1 MDHLLYYLIIT
12 PPLLF
17 AITIHEYSHAWMAY
31 RKGDPT
37 AKYAGRLTLNPISH
51 IDIVGILLLYFYG
64 FGWAKPVPVN
74 PYNFKNPR
82 KDELWV
88 SLAGPSSNMLLALV
102 FGLIFRAIFS
112 PYAFSSEASLKP
124 LFLIMLVK
132 GIQLNLVL
140 AVFNL
145 LPIKP
150 LDGSHILAGLLPP
163 QYHNQLTQI
172 QRYAPYVL
180 LGIIFLDYF
189 LNIGILWSIFSP
201 FILFFG
207 TLFAGPEF
215 IRLIYV

>member
-1 MDHLLYYLIIT
+1 MNNLIYYLIIT

-17 AITIHEYSHAWMAY
+17 AITVHEYSHAWMAF

-37 AKYAGRLTLNPISH
+37 AKLAGRLTLNPISH
-51 IDIVGILLLYFYG
+51 IDIIGLLLLYFYG

-74 PYNFKNPR
+74 PHNFRNPL

-88 SLAGPSSNMLLALV
+88 SLAGPGSNMLLAFVL
-102 FGLIFRAIFS
+102 GLIFRMIYNPFV
-112 PYAFSSEASLKP
+112 FLSEPSTYQ
-124 LFLIMLVK
+124 LIILMLVT
-132 GIQLNLVL
+132 GIRLNLVL

-145 LPIKP
+145 LPISP
-150 LDGSHILAGLLPP
+150 LDGSHILAGLLPT
-163 QYHNQLTQI
+163 QYHYQLAQI
-172 QRYAPYVL
+172 QRFTPYVL

-189 LNIGILWSIFSP
+189 LHIGILWSIFGP

>member
-1 MDHLLYYLIIT
+1 MNDLIYYLIIT

-17 AITIHEYSHAWMAY
+17 AITIHEYSHAWMAF

-37 AKYAGRLTLNPISH
+37 AKIAGRLTLNPIPH
-51 IDIVGILLLYFYG
+51 IDVIGLVLLYFYG

-74 PYNFKNPR
+74 PSNFRNPL

-88 SLAGPSSNMLLALV
+88 SLAGPASNMLTALV
-102 FGLIFRAIFS
+102 CGIIFRAVFN
-112 PYAFSSEASLKP
+112 PYVFTSDPSTSHLII
-124 LFLIMLVK
+124 IMLVK

-140 AVFNL
+140 AIFNL
-145 LPIKP
+145 LPISP
-150 LDGSHILAGLLPP
+150 LDGSHILAGLLPS
-163 QYHNQLTQI
+163 QYHYQLAQI
-172 QRYAPYVL
+172 QRFAPYVL

-189 LNIGILWSIFSP
+189 LHLGILWAIFSP
-201 FILFFG
+201 FIIFFG

>member
-1 MDHLLYYLIIT
+1 MDRLLYYLIIT

-17 AITIHEYSHAWMAY
+17 AITVHEYSHAWMAY

-37 AKYAGRLTLNPISH
+37 AKQAGRLTLNPLSH
-51 IDIVGILLLYFYG
+51 IDIVGLVLLYFYG

-74 PYNFKNPR
+74 PFNFKNPH

-88 SLAGPSSNMLLALV
+88 SLAGPGSNMLLALI
-102 FGLIFRAIFS
+102 FGLIFRLLIT
-112 PYAFSSEASLKP
+112 PYALSSGPSTQQ

-145 LPIKP
+145 IPVNP
-150 LDGSHILAGLLPP
+150 LDGSHILSGLLPP
-163 QYHNQLTQI
+163 KYYIQLSQI
-172 QRYAPYVL
+172 QKYAPYVL
-180 LGIIFLDYF
+180 LGVILLDYF
-189 LNIGILWSIFSP
+189 LNLGILWSIFKP

>member
-1 MDHLLYYLIIT
+1 MNQFVYYLIIT

-17 AITIHEYSHAWMAY
+17 AITFHEFSHAWMAN

-37 AKYAGRLTLNPISH
+37 AKYAGRLTLNPLAH
-51 IDIVGILLLYFYG
+51 IDIIGLALLYLYG

-74 PYNFKNPR
+74 PYNFRNPQ

-88 SLAGPSSNMLLALV
+88 SLAGPGSNMVLALIL
-102 FGLIFRAIFS
+102 GIIFRFLIS
-112 PYAFSSEASLKP
+112 TYPFSSEASTHQ

-145 LPIKP
+145 IPVNP
-150 LDGSHILAGLLPP
+150 LDGSHILAGILPLRY
-163 QYHNQLTQI
+163 QSQLQQI
-172 QRYAPYVL
+172 QRYSFYVL
-180 LGIIFLDYF
+180 LGVIILDYF
-189 LNIGILWSIFSP
+189 LNLGILWTIFKP
-201 FILFFG
+201 FIFFFG